1 MSPCNQEEAD
11 TRMCVHFKDCL
22 EKGARKVYIRT
33 IDTDVIVE
41 FSLNSRACILT
52 SIIIWVAFG
61 MGKHFQYFHMNSI
74 CQCLGEEKSRG
85 LLFFHAYT
93 GSDTTSQFLGKGK
106 KSCWDW
112 WKSYSTVTEA
122 FLSATANPFQ
132 KLTESSI
139 IFETLERFTCIL
151 YDKGTTISKVNDIH
165 QDLFSKRAKHPTNS
179 GKCIIVIV
187 IIIVITSFFSLL

>member
-1 MSPCNQEEAD
+1 
-11 TRMCVHFKDCL
+11 
-22 EKGARKVYIRT
+22 
-33 IDTDVIVE
+33 
-41 FSLNSRACILT
+41 
-52 SIIIWVAFG
+52 

-74 CQCLGEEKSRG
+74 CQYLGEEKSRG
-85 LLFFHAYT
+85 LPFFHAYT
-93 GSDTTSQFLGKGK
+93 GCDTTSQFLGKGK
-106 KSCWDW
+106 KSCWEG

-151 YDKGTTISKVNDIH
+151 YDKGTTITKVNDIR
-165 QDLFSKRAKHPTNS
+165 QDLFSKRATYGKYPTNS

-187 IIIVITSFFSLL
+187 IIIVITSLLSLL